1 MRSAISHSEAATS
14 CLREKSGRG
23 KGLMGK
29 ELKQKGS
36 FPPREAWVGTIVI
49 KWDLSGS
56 RICGASGHDLHA

>member
-14 CLREKSGRG
+14 CLRERSGRG

-36 FPPREAWVGTIVI
+36 SLHGKLGYNTEADNELNAITRFTKSLI
-49 KWDLSGS
+49 L
-56 RICGASGHDLHA
+56 